1 VYVFA
6 AFVVAVVVTAGFG
19 ALFALAVAFAFTGF
33 FVRARFFMAR

>member
-6 AFVVAVVVTAGFG
+6 VLVVVGAGAAFG
-19 ALFALAVAFAFTGF
+19 ALFVLAVTFAFTGF